1 MSHRS
6 SKERMTP
13 KRLIPRDRGVVPI
26 WHTNSLGP
34 AETPDFLPKGVKST
48 EDTAGVQGLVEDKH

>member
-1 MSHRS
+1 
-6 SKERMTP
+6 MTP

-26 WHTNSLGP
+26 WHTNILGP
-34 AETPDFLPKGVKST
+34 AETPDFLPNGVKST